1 MFPDCQ
7 TGAERKRCGVLAT
20 IDREAISGAETF
32 LAEGDGFMRV
42 VVNAHKRPKIFTTEL
57 TFNMLTMAIEKHAMA
72 ILMSRGKLP
81 ENHTFMDLLD
91 GLKWVV
97 PVSEANHALLLT
109 LHAQESMC
117 SLEVPAKPRIPESER
132 LQEYIGL
139 GLKMQAAAR
148 EMLSGGGEP
157 SYALE

>member
-1 MFPDCQ
+1 M
-7 TGAERKRCGVLAT
+7 LAT

-32 LAEGDGFMRV
+32 LAEGDGYMRV
-42 VVNAHKRPKIFTTEL
+42 VANAHKRPAIFTTEL
-57 TFNMLTMAIEKHAMA
+57 TFNLLTMAIEKHAMA
-72 ILMSRGKLP
+72 ILMSCGKLP

-109 LHAQESMC
+109 LHAEESMC
-117 SLEVPAKPRIPESER
+117 SLELPSKPRIPELER

-139 GLKMQAAAR
+139 GRKMQTAAR
-148 EMLSGGGEP
+148 EMLATGLP
-157 SYALE
+157 SFALE

>member
-1 MFPDCQ
+1 MLD
-7 TGAERKRCGVLAT
+7 T

-32 LAEGDGFMRV
+32 LAEGDGYMRV
-42 VVNAHKRPKIFTTEL
+42 VANAHKRPMIFTTEL
-57 TFNMLTMAIEKHAMA
+57 TFNLLTLAIEKHAMA

-109 LHAQESMC
+109 LHAEESMC
-117 SLEVPAKPRIPESER
+117 SLEVPTKPRIPEPER
-132 LQEYIGL
+132 LVEYIQL
-139 GLKMQAAAR
+139 GLKMQTAAR
-148 EMLSGGGEP
+148 EMIGNGSP
-157 SYALE
+157 SFALE